1 MTFHEKTLIP
11 VAGHLYSFVDFN
23 NLHCQILHDEIRI
36 NNELQIIEIQII
48 SLVDKRKNL
57 LSTNT
62 STINESFQ
70 EKEKEISKE
79 IKQLERHKAKIT
91 GLQDILLKAQNCFFG
106 ANIEKNTNK
115 LFNFIS

>member
-48 SLVDKRKNL
+48 SLVDKRKKL

-70 EKEKEISKE
+70 EKEISKE
-79 IKQLERHKAKIT
+79 IKQLERLKAKLT